1 MFLVIL
7 VRQTFR
13 TEARPDGGAW
23 SLSLSHRP
31 SLVVNTDLFSQTKQG
46 LSLKVVR
53 HAVWYAETFPL
64 LTGQLES
71 PPPPPTPIGFT
82 NVCVFLPTPMG
93 KLPGFV
99 ADKGFLMKIEI
110 SDHPQSPQPF

>member
-46 LSLKVVR
+46 PSLKVAR

-71 PPPPPTPIGFT
+71 PPPPPPPPLALLM
-82 NVCVFLPTPMG
+82 CVYFYPPLWENCLALWLTRD
-93 KLPGFV
+93 F
-99 ADKGFLMKIEI
+99 
-110 SDHPQSPQPF
+110 S